1 MKKDLS
7 IISNSIIQ
15 SEKKRKN
22 KDKEINSRVRFC
34 ILIIY
39 IENKILNLFY

>member
-7 IISNSIIQ
+7 IISNSIIH

-22 KDKEINSRVRFC
+22 KEKEINSRVREHV
-34 ILIIY
+34 LNKWII
-39 IENKILNLFY
+39 N